1 MNQPGL
7 RELEAAEREHD
18 PMVRRLWLVAAIQ
31 AIVPRPIFLV
41 GGSAV
46 DLHTGS
52 YRPTDID
59 IVGAVG
65 SADRVAL
72 IEVGFVESGGHHL
85 KWVFSD
91 GSNELVEFP
100 ESHLD
105 GTFERIALSEDIAI
119 NVITVESLI
128 VDRINQATDGTSV
141 TFDEAV
147 RLVIAVGD
155 RADWAAIAA
164 DLASRPEAIYLG
176 SIRWARDVLL
186 GAGMGHVG
194 EVHFRE

>member
-1 MNQPGL
+1 MTQPGL

-18 PMVRRLWLVAAIQ
+18 PMVRRLWLVAAVQ

-46 DLHTGS
+46 DLHTGG

-59 IVGAVG
+59 LVGAVG
-65 SADRVAL
+65 AADRAAL
-72 IEVGFVESGGHHL
+72 IDVGFLESGGRHL
-85 KWVFSD
+85 KWMFSD
-91 GSNELVEFP
+91 GSTELIEFP
-100 ESHLD
+100 ESQLD

-128 VDRINQATDGTSV
+128 VDRIHQATDGTSV

-155 RADWAAIAA
+155 RADWAAIAS

-176 SIRWARDVLL
+176 SIGRARDVLA
-186 GAGMGHVG
+186 GAGMENVS
-194 EVHFRE
+194 EAHFRA

>member
-1 MNQPGL
+1 MKQPGL
-7 RELEAAEREHD
+7 RELEAAERNHD

-31 AIVPRPIFLV
+31 AIVSRPVFLV

-59 IVGAVG
+59 LVCVVGA
-65 SADRVAL
+65 ADRVAL
-72 IEVGFVESGGHHL
+72 IDIGFIESGGRHL

-91 GSNELVEFP
+91 GSVELIEFP
-100 ESHLD
+100 ESQLD
-105 GTFERIALSEDIAI
+105 GTFERIFLNEDVAI

-128 VDRINQATDGTSV
+128 VDRIHQATDGMST

-155 RADWAAIAA
+155 RVDWAVVAF
-164 DLASRPEAIYLG
+164 DLASRPEAVYLG
-176 SIRWARDVLL
+176 SIGCAHDVLI
-186 GAGMGHVG
+186 GAGMEDIAGS
-194 EVHFRE
+194 HFED

>member
-1 MNQPGL
+1 MKQSGL

-31 AIVPRPIFLV
+31 AIVPRPVFLV

-59 IVGAVG
+59 LVGAVG
-65 SADRVAL
+65 VADRVAL
-72 IEVGFVESGGHHL
+72 IDAGFVESGGRHV

-91 GSNELVEFP
+91 GSAELVEFP
-100 ESHLD
+100 ESRLD
-105 GTFERIALSEDIAI
+105 GTFERITLSEDTAI

-128 VDRINQATDGTSV
+128 VDRINQATDGMSV

-155 RADWAAIAA
+155 RVDWAAIASE
-164 DLASRPEAIYLG
+164 LAGRPDAIYLG
-176 SIRWARDVLL
+176 SIGRARDVLV
-186 GAGMGHVG
+186 GAEMEHVS
-194 EVHFRE
+194 EAHFRE